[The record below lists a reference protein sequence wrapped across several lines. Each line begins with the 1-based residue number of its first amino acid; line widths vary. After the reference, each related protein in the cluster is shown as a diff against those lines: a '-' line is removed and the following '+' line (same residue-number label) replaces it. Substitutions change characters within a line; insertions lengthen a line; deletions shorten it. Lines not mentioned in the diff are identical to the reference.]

1 MPVLMPDETEP
12 VTDSGNNEISTE
24 IQTNPVTE
32 EEVSEAESEEGVS
45 VSEPEDE
52 EIYTH
57 GDYELPEVSLDD

>member
-1 MPVLMPDETEP
+1 MPVLTPDETEP
-12 VTDSGNNEISTE
+12 VIGSGNNDSGTE
-24 IQTNPVTE
+24 RQTNPVTE

-57 GDYELPEVSLDD
+57 GDCELPEVSLDD